1 MSIRNLIILSQLNPP
16 AQRSRVL
23 LRERVNARLESG
35 LHYPL
40 TILEAGTGYG
50 KSTAILSLLRG
61 REMPTYWF
69 TISGTDRDPRLFLA
83 KLFSAFNQH
92 GQTTGEEAL
101 RILDMP
107 DATQQEALI
116 AFLNALAVDL
126 ESESLFIMDDF
137 HRVCDVEEV
146 MGVIDWMIE
155 NLPSK
160 LHVIIATRHSL
171 EFPSMNKW
179 RVKGSLLEISKDELT
194 FTGEEIRQ
202 LFDTQYHIKLTDSI
216 VDQLLQK
223 TEGWAIGLQMV
234 WQSLQNNPGMTIQQV
249 LEDERESRTALFDY
263 LAEEVLA
270 MQPPER
276 QEFLLATSILSKL
289 DSATCDFLLTVD
301 NSDKVLLELHNAGLF
316 IEELR
321 PGVYRY
327 HQIFREFLLNRLQ
340 SDVARA
346 VELHRKI
353 ASYFSAHEYWEEAI
367 YHLLSAADYH
377 QINQILENIGQKMIR
392 DGRQESIHYWIHAVP
407 ESIRSKYPFM
417 MFLLGEVNRYL
428 GHFEDALEYY
438 HTAERLYRMREQP
451 LGVSMALRGQGQV
464 FLDTI
469 RPNSADQLLQDAL
482 KLLNPEEMKEEVA
495 DLLVLTAENQINLGL
510 PDSAEAL
517 LSQAIK
523 LRPELDMETDLIQA
537 RILLRT
543 GRLQQGIELL
553 QKREADHPILPPSR
567 PQRFHRESTL
577 LLSLFYAFIGEIDLA
592 DKYARLGI
600 EIGRMLQ
607 STFVQS
613 VGYMRLGH
621 AIQLHAGHPFNED
634 GLEKALANF
643 KESIDRVNV
652 TRIHVEPLWGMCRAL
667 GYTGHIQDAE
677 SLALESLEIA
687 KKAGDEWISILIR
700 LSLGAGEVLTEN
712 YKAAQ
717 EYLTSAE
724 AAAIKVKDPFTLC
737 VARMWL
743 AIRAWKQGYHN
754 TAFGYLEK
762 ALLLLKEHGYE
773 FLLTRESLMGLK
785 DPEMIYPLLIAAAD
799 NNIEK
804 PFIESVLKKRGIESE
819 RYHPGYTI
827 WVQTFG
833 SFKVWRGENP
843 VDPKEWKREKARQL
857 FQLLIAHKDKWLHR
871 DQIITMLW
879 ADTPA
884 ENSSN
889 YLKVI
894 LNALNQVLE
903 PDRPRGES
911 SFFVERRQELYRL
924 NPKARI
930 VVDAELFTREVSE
943 GSIPALENAV
953 RLYQGHY
960 FADSYIQEWL
970 MIEEQYYHQQFLLAA
985 ERLIAQLMDE
995 GEYNRALDVTYKI
1008 LGEDSLW
1015 ESAYRAQ
1022 MTIFHKMGRPSMVRE
1037 VYKQCQD
1044 VFRCQMDSPVS
1055 EITTNLFNAL
1065 WSETP
1070 AKSD

>member
-23 LRERVNARLESG
+23 LRERVNERLEG
-35 LHYPL
+35 ALHFPL

-50 KSTAILSLLRG
+50 KSTAILSFLRD
-61 REMPTYWF
+61 REMPIYWF

-92 GQTTGEEAL
+92 GQTIGEEAL

-107 DATQQEALI
+107 DATQQEAMI
-116 AFLNALAVDL
+116 SFLNALAVDL
-126 ESESLFIMDDF
+126 ESESLFILDDF
-137 HRVCDVEEV
+137 HRVYDVEEV

-160 LHVIIATRHSL
+160 LHLILATRHSL

-194 FTGEEIRQ
+194 FTGEEVRQ
-202 LFDTQYHIKLTDSI
+202 LFDTQYDIQLTDFA
-216 VDQLLQK
+216 VEQLLQK

-234 WQSLQNNPGMTIQQV
+234 WQTLQNNPGMNIQQV

-276 QEFLLATSILSKL
+276 QEFLLETSILSKL

-327 HQIFREFLLNRLQ
+327 HQIFREFLLHRLQ
-340 SDVARA
+340 NDITRA

-367 YHLLSAADYH
+367 YHLLAASDYH
-377 QINQILENIGQKMIR
+377 QINQILENIGQRMIR
-392 DGRQESIHYWIHAVP
+392 DGRQESINYWVHEIP
-407 ESIRSKYPFM
+407 ESIRTKYPFM

-438 HTAERLYRMREQP
+438 HTAERLYRMRDQS
-451 LGVSMALRGQGQV
+451 LGISMALRGQGQV

-469 RPNSADQLLQDAL
+469 RPNSADQLLQNAL
-482 KLLNPEEMKEEVA
+482 ELLDPAETKEEIA
-495 DLLVLTAENQINLGL
+495 DLLVLTAENQLNLGL

-517 LSQAIK
+517 LSQASK

-537 RILLRT
+537 RVYLRT

-553 QKREADHPILPPSR
+553 QNREANHPVLPPSR

-577 LLSLFYAFIGEIDLA
+577 LLSLFYAIIGEITLS
-592 DKYARLGI
+592 DKYARQGI
-600 EIGRMLQ
+600 EIGKMLQ

-621 AIQLHAGHPFNED
+621 AILLHAEHPFNED
-634 GLEKALANF
+634 GFEKAMANY
-643 KESIDRVNV
+643 KESIDKVDV

-677 SLALESLEIA
+677 SLALESLAIA
-687 KKAGDEWISILIR
+687 KKAGDEWIGVLIR
-700 LSLGAGEVLTEN
+700 LSLGAGEVLTGN
-712 YKAAQ
+712 YEAAQ
-717 EYLTSAE
+717 EYLTTAE
-724 AAAIKVKDPFTLC
+724 ATAIRVKDPFTLC

-743 AIRAWKQGYHN
+743 ALRAWKQGYQN

-762 ALLLLKEHGYE
+762 MLPVLRENGYE
-773 FLLTRESLMGLK
+773 FLMPRPSLMGLK
-785 DPEMIYPLLIAAAD
+785 DPEMIFPLLMVAAE

-804 PFIESVLKKRGIESE
+804 PFINAILKDRGMESE
-819 RYHPGYTI
+819 TYHPGYTV

-833 SFKVWRGENP
+833 SFKVWRGDDPINP
-843 VDPKEWKREKARQL
+843 EEWKREKARQL
-857 FQLLIAHKDKWLHR
+857 FQLLVAHRDKWLHR

-879 ADTPA
+879 ADVPV
-884 ENSSN
+884 ENATN
-889 YLKVI
+889 YLKVV

-903 PDRPRGES
+903 PDRPRGEN
-911 SFFVERRQELYRL
+911 SFFIERRQELYRL
-924 NPKARI
+924 NPQARI
-930 VVDAELFTREVSE
+930 IIDTELFTKEVSE
-943 GSIPALENAV
+943 GSIPALENAI
-953 RLYQGHY
+953 RLYQGRY

-970 MIEEQYYHQQFLLAA
+970 MIEDQYYHQQFLLAA
-985 ERLIAQLMDE
+985 ERLTAQLMDVR
-995 GEYNRALDVTYKI
+995 EYQRALEVTYKI
-1008 LGEDSLW
+1008 LGEDNLW

-1022 MTIFHKMGRPSMVRE
+1022 MSIFNEMGRPSMIRE
-1037 VYKQCQD
+1037 VYRQCQD
-1044 VFRCQMDSPVS
+1044 VFRRQMDTQVS

-1065 WSETP
+1065 LAETQT
-1070 AKSD
+1070 K